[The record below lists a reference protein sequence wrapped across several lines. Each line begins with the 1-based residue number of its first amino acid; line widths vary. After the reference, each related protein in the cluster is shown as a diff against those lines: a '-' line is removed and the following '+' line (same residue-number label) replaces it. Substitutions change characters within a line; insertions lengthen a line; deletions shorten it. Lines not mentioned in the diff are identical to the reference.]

1 MMDQAKHV
9 GLEFMPHAVE
19 EIRRTAKSLGPLHD
33 SRRGLAAYSRYQPR
47 KIGARID
54 PPDPTT
60 LLMQDPKEPAS
71 RLRTVNIHESV
82 LQRIAIATDGYAPI
96 VLTGNYTIVAN
107 DGNVRSISDPQREV
121 DQERV
126 WDWVWHRR
134 VCYFAS
140 LFVSLCLALFP
151 VWQSASYQA
160 PCTGPACLLAPVIS
174 SAGAVLPGFAEPWIA
189 AFAASPGWTAVF
201 VAILAW
207 LLWRSGVLQDRI
219 QSEMRA
225 LWERSLGLPAVTTP
239 PPAWS
244 RLRINCLRTWPH
256 YQKFFQRLKWRWLPT
271 AFGAP
276 LLLLL
281 IVGGLAGLGI
291 AALRGGIWIAEAT
304 TECPEATAYT
314 TESRCYRLGSVEAGQ
329 LYRVTVKVTAPWS
342 DLSISTNPEGFGPTR
357 MSFSGNLLAPLRR
370 SPSARWFQPLI
381 KVAGSTPGSSFHFYQ
396 IVPLEMRLTDPEHG
410 LYAAEFVA
418 PIGGGAQFFV
428 NDVVLP
434 SWLGRLAHDWYR
446 NNHGTADI
454 TMKLCGSNGC

>member
-1 MMDQAKHV
+1 
-9 GLEFMPHAVE
+9 
-19 EIRRTAKSLGPLHD
+19 
-33 SRRGLAAYSRYQPR
+33 
-47 KIGARID
+47 
-54 PPDPTT
+54 
-60 LLMQDPKEPAS
+60 
-71 RLRTVNIHESV
+71 
-82 LQRIAIATDGYAPI
+82 
-96 VLTGNYTIVAN
+96 
-107 DGNVRSISDPQREV
+107 
-121 DQERV
+121 
-126 WDWVWHRR
+126 
-134 VCYFAS
+134 
-140 LFVSLCLALFP
+140 
-151 VWQSASYQA
+151 
-160 PCTGPACLLAPVIS
+160 
-174 SAGAVLPGFAEPWIA
+174 
-189 AFAASPGWTAVF
+189 
-201 VAILAW
+201 
-207 LLWRSGVLQDRI
+207 
-219 QSEMRA
+219 
-225 LWERSLGLPAVTTP
+225 
-239 PPAWS
+239 
-244 RLRINCLRTWPH
+244 
-256 YQKFFQRLKWRWLPT
+256 LKWRWLPT

-454 TMKLCGSNGC
+454 TMNVGFAPVDFTEWAEPAARWPFVEKLAQRSEDAEDPLLPLMLWYATEPLVKTDLARASKLAGETKIPLLRTSIARRIASGN